1 MRKISASNST
11 SGEKSVS
18 REKFLK
24 KCHVEHKRI
33 GGVARDGDRL
43 KFDSID
49 FDQFFYGFFT
59 VFLMTW
65 GKLWLTWRHSQLDP
79 RPTWRLREL
88 QSEFNDGLSQSQRL
102 TEEMRDG

>member
-1 MRKISASNST
+1 MVSMRKIGASNST

-49 FDQFFYGFFT
+49 SDRARFC
-59 VFLMTW
+59 
-65 GKLWLTWRHSQLDP
+65 
-79 RPTWRLREL
+79 REN
-88 QSEFNDGLSQSQRL
+88 FID
-102 TEEMRDG
+102 